1 MGPTH
6 LGAGSALPHVG
17 LPGPFP
23 SSASQGSG
31 DKLFESKELDD
42 GYDLPPVVHAFHG
55 SKVGLGQKLQQW
67 QSKELQPLAVS
78 LIGVDEAPPLWTH
91 PTGCDFVRG
100 SKLVVKP
107 QVAQQRRLTKTQV
120 LLLQS
125 LWAPVDVPNYNNNNH
140 TPWPQTCQTAHVLCG
155 QQAKPPTAHRPDP
168 PSSEALQKRLGID
181 PSNAELAINE
191 VLASHADPQY
201 TDWKII
207 IMDNT
212 AWQLNPADPGSLDV
226 QCTGLG
232 GGELDQE
239 WEVLLACR
247 KEAHVY
253 GPSLSKQD
261 DWNTRAGTIAGTAHT
276 QEYLLLHIAMFP
288 IGVHTWCHVLGVPDA
303 HQLQAQ
309 IISRAMKLLRFC
321 PITPAHRKPPWPE
334 YKHGLRLFTK
344 LLVAHP
350 LVGVCLPPEIRP
362 AEYLKL
368 TGYMVGSLFIW
379 FVCLCFCVFLFCLCL
394 VLFLVFVSLF
404 LGVLLGF
411 LDERDSA

>member
-1 MGPTH
+1 M
-6 LGAGSALPHVG
+6 
-17 LPGPFP
+17 
-23 SSASQGSG
+23 
-31 DKLFESKELDD
+31 
-42 GYDLPPVVHAFHG
+42 
-55 SKVGLGQKLQQW
+55 
-67 QSKELQPLAVS
+67 
-78 LIGVDEAPPLWTH
+78 
-91 PTGCDFVRG
+91 
-100 SKLVVKP
+100 
-107 QVAQQRRLTKTQV
+107 
-120 LLLQS
+120 
-125 LWAPVDVPNYNNNNH
+125 DVPNHNNNH

-155 QQAKPPTAHRPDP
+155 QQASLQLPTDQILLLLD
-168 PSSEALQKRLGID
+168 ALQKRLGID

-201 TDWKII
+201 TEWKII

-212 AWQLNPADPGSLDV
+212 AWQLNPTDTGSLDV

-261 DWNTRAGTIAGTAHT
+261 DWNARAGTIAGTAHT

-288 IGVHTWCHVLGVPDA
+288 IGLHTWCHVLGVPDA

-321 PITPAHRKPPWPE
+321 PITPAHRKPPWPG

-368 TGYMVGSLFIW
+368 TGYMVGSLFIRGHSAGSYAGMVW
-379 FVCLCFCVFLFCLCL
+379 ETILAEFPDIEGKTVLAAIALPPSLLTTPRLSHKRQVHLIHHADDRLCVWTPSNQDLRMLQHQGLPSHILQGGSVPGYCPTQLPALDTSHPSTGTTGPSKVGKFPRGA
-394 VLFLVFVSLF
+394 SL
-404 LGVLLGF
+404 
-411 LDERDSA
+411 